1 MAPKSPE
8 PAPKTDTNTPLI
20 GMPQE
25 LVTELLGLIR
35 TKSESEASPTSER
48 LLQALEGMAQGN
60 KRLGEEFARTVRRAN
75 ATSSGLTT
83 FAYDKRCPHCKAV
96 TPHPALDADGQVI
109 PGQVGPLAHPKARLT
124 HRVVLCGGPQTEDIL
139 TPLEIELFNSFT
151 RSTTAHN
158 GQWTAILKQD
168 GNSSVLAVD
177 FPAKT
182 LDQLAELPR
191 SLAELLGELL
201 YGDEATD
208 ATDMVGEMMR
218 LKKRIAELES
228 VTVGTT
234 APAPLAAASA

>member
-1 MAPKSPE
+1 MAEKR
-8 PAPKTDTNTPLI
+8 PAPTPAQKADTPLI

-35 TKSESEASPTSER
+35 ARTDAEQGSASSER
-48 LLQALEGMAQGN
+48 LLVALEGMAQGN

-75 ATSSGLTT
+75 ATASGLTT

-96 TPHPALDADGQVI
+96 TPHPVVDEHGQVV
-109 PGQVGPLAHPKARLT
+109 PGKVGELAHPKAKLK
-124 HRVVLCGGPQTEDIL
+124 HKVLLCGGPQTEDIL

-151 RSTTAHN
+151 HSTTAHN
-158 GQWTAILKQD
+158 GTWTAMLKQD
-168 GNSSVLAVD
+168 GNTTVLSVD

-208 ATDMVGEMMR
+208 ATDLVGEVMR
-218 LKKRIAELES
+218 LKKRLAEMEAL
-228 VTVGTT
+228 TVSTT
-234 APAPLAAASA
+234 PPAPVAATA